1 MKNIVIIIPSLQF
14 WWGAE
19 KVASI
24 LGTKL
29 HEDWYHISYLTF
41 YDSKEKYPFKWSY
54 YTLNEEQ
61 TSSFFDKIKKLFT
74 RAFKIKKFC
83 KEHKIETIISLMED
97 ANFPNIL
104 SKLFWNNAK
113 TIISIR
119 HSISDYKSSGYF
131 RLIKIL
137 YKYANLIIT
146 LTNFEKEN
154 LIKNFNIKKE
164 NVYVIPNAINL
175 KNIGGQQHIIPENYA
190 FLFTEWKFTFITIW
204 RLTKIKNQKLMIKAF
219 NKLNEKYPYIQL
231 LILWDWELKFELN
244 QISNKNV
251 HFLWNQSN
259 VYPFL
264 LNSDCFLLSSIS
276 EAFPNVILE
285 AMACNLPIISTQT
298 QWSTHILCPD
308 NEYGINVESNNQEM
322 FYRAMKRIVSDGKFS
337 KYYSLKSMQR
347 IKHFNRSRIIN
358 LRKKAIT

>member
-1 MKNIVIIIPSLQF
+1 
-14 WWGAE
+14 
-19 KVASI
+19 
-24 LGTKL
+24 
-29 HEDWYHISYLTF
+29 
-41 YDSKEKYPFKWSY
+41 
-54 YTLNEEQ
+54 
-61 TSSFFDKIKKLFT
+61 
-74 RAFKIKKFC
+74 
-83 KEHKIETIISLMED
+83 
-97 ANFPNIL
+97 
-104 SKLFWNNAK
+104 
-113 TIISIR
+113 
-119 HSISDYKSSGYF
+119 
-131 RLIKIL
+131 
-137 YKYANLIIT
+137 
-146 LTNFEKEN
+146 
-154 LIKNFNIKKE
+154 
-164 NVYVIPNAINL
+164 
-175 KNIGGQQHIIPENYA
+175 
-190 FLFTEWKFTFITIW
+190 
-204 RLTKIKNQKLMIKAF
+204 MIKAF